1 MSRESSLLRTIADQ
15 LDAIENPSVEAD
27 VFGIVTTPATATEIT
42 TKAIEQ
48 VVGCLQLTPA
58 DCPTVSMDRMST
70 QALLML
76 AEQSLA
82 TALTRQY
89 AHDGEQVT
97 HQTQLYEVIET
108 ARKAAFKAYYE
119 STK

>member
-15 LDAIENPSVEAD
+15 LDLMENPRQTPD
-27 VFGIVTTPATATEIT
+27 VFGLVMSPATPSEISA
-42 TKAIEQ
+42 KAIEQ

-58 DCPTVSMDRMST
+58 DCPTVSMEQMST

-76 AEQSLA
+76 AEQ
-82 TALTRQY
+82 ALVIALKRQY
-89 AHDGEQVT
+89 THDGEQVINET
-97 HQTQLYEVIET
+97 RLYNLIET
-108 ARKAAFKAYYE
+108 ARKATFAAYYE